1 MTDKR
6 KFEAREINDL
16 VKAGARR
23 AWAEKEPVAL
33 IGLLMGTVTVAF
45 FWPAVQFI
53 YTALPRMASEDPA
66 ITEALRQDMLD
77 VSPFFLAM
85 AAVSVAVK
93 VVLARL
99 ATGGRAEALDGGV
112 RIYAGRVMWVWWR
125 FIQWTI
131 WLFAGVLALWMAG
144 ILIGLVIG
152 VLIALIG
159 GGDVAGALA
168 GGPAILLVS
177 VLLVPA
183 LGGMLLLYG
192 ALGLS
197 VTSEAADH
205 HLTIRNAW
213 TLLKGQRIK
222 LAAAILVAY
231 VAVMLAS
238 GILGALVPQDVAK
251 IVNMRLIL
259 SVIYVV
265 TTIIATF
272 FAFVWFSMIAVVAE
286 KVDWSVLDVGTKDD

>member
-1 MTDKR
+1 MTDKQ

-66 ITEALRQDMLD
+66 VAEALRQDMLD
-77 VSPFFLAM
+77 ASPFFLAIV
-85 AAVSVAVK
+85 AVSVAVK

-125 FIQWTI
+125 FIQWTL

-152 VLIALIG
+152 VLFALFG

-197 VTSEAADH
+197 VTSEAVDH

-231 VAVMLAS
+231 VAVMLTS
-238 GILGALVPQDVAK
+238 SILGALVPQDVAQ
-251 IVNMRLIL
+251 IANMRLIL

-286 KVDWSVLDVGTKDD
+286 KVDWSVLDVGAKDD